1 MSNSK
6 SSEILKI
13 ISKTFLESVRIAL
26 NFDDVSTIQ
35 NGVIE
40 ANFKILVQN
49 PYKLR
54 FLKISIPQEAKCFNI
69 PILYTANTHFITPR
83 KTLDLFLSSHLLRR
97 TNPTNYCDATLHLLI
112 VHLILFKCSAFFKFN
127 MLDKKICSD

>member
-6 SSEILKI
+6 TSEILKI

-54 FLKISIPQEAKCFNI
+54 FLKISIPQEAKYFNI
-69 PILYTANTHFITPR
+69 PILHTANTHFITP
-83 KTLDLFLSSHLLRR
+83 
-97 TNPTNYCDATLHLLI
+97 
-112 VHLILFKCSAFFKFN
+112 
-127 MLDKKICSD
+127 

>member
-6 SSEILKI
+6 TSEILKI

-69 PILYTANTHFITPR
+69 PILHTANTHFITP
-83 KTLDLFLSSHLLRR
+83 
-97 TNPTNYCDATLHLLI
+97 
-112 VHLILFKCSAFFKFN
+112 
-127 MLDKKICSD
+127 

>member
-6 SSEILKI
+6 TSEILKI

-97 TNPTNYCDATLHLLI
+97 TNPTNCCDATLQLLI
-112 VHLILFKCSAFFKFN
+112 VHLILFKCFASFKFN